1 MPNVES
7 FEVTETTLEQ
17 IFQEQIKTKEQ
28 KEKTKDEL
36 QKALKFNNAAKM
48 RPESARS
55 GTDSTNNSRLMQQP

>member
-1 MPNVES
+1 MTRVELISKLGQMQHIES

-36 QKALKFNNAAKM
+36 
-48 RPESARS
+48 
-55 GTDSTNNSRLMQQP
+55 